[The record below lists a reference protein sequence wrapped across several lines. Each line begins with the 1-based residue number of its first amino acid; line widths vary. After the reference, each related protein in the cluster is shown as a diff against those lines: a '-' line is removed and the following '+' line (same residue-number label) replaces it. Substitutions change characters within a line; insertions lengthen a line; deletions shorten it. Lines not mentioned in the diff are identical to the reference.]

1 MKTAITS
8 SKILAAVRKAL
19 MAADAGYH
27 SWPAQQQERFRAT
40 MNEQAQNR
48 ADSVLLNDILGLNCS
63 PDVAADTWQDLPL
76 SKLNP
81 LNWAKLL
88 TRGIGDDFIF
98 LNEHLAK
105 DSSLLDFNTLYQ
117 FDYDDHLFQE
127 RANKEQFADYQPREY
142 YALRFSRWAR
152 LIIDGQFYYSTLYS
166 LAGYL
171 TSYLEDKGLDLI
183 QALIPHQYVD
193 GKDHGKQ
200 EQGGFL
206 WSMDIQ
212 ANGLEQQLDE
222 LKHRWYHYMQQ
233 RWDELSQSQSQLAPV
248 VYFRDEDSKG
258 EKHRDF
264 IFNNAQAL
272 QQVRWQHFLA
282 DCKALLG
289 KSSDITQLQAQELA
303 KAEQWL
309 QQTYQDII
317 ENFDPKVVKL
327 RKKYKVVMAP
337 EALDGLLKAGEQEND
352 DNGSKE

>member
-1 MKTAITS
+1 MNKLISASTIH
-8 SKILAAVRKAL
+8 AAARKAL

-27 SWPAQQQERFRAT
+27 SWPEQQQERFRAT

-48 ADSVLLNDILGLNCS
+48 ADSVLLNDILGLTCS
-63 PDVAADTWQDLPL
+63 PDEAADLWQDLPL

-88 TRGIGDDFIF
+88 IRGIGDDYIF

-127 RANKEQFADYQPREY
+127 QANKEQFADYQQREY

-183 QALIPHQYVD
+183 QVLIPHQYVD
-193 GKDHGKQ
+193 GNDHGKQ

-206 WSMDIQ
+206 WNMDIQ
-212 ANGLEQQLDE
+212 ANGLERQLDE
-222 LKHRWYHYMQQ
+222 LKHRWYHYVQQ

-248 VYFRDEDSKG
+248 VYFRDEDSKV

-289 KSSDITQLQAQELA
+289 RSSDIMQLEAQELA

-317 ENFDPKVVKL
+317 ENFDPKVVKFKKP
-327 RKKYKVVMAP
+327 RKIVIAP
-337 EALDGLLKAGEQEND
+337 GAFDGVLGEEKD
-352 DNGSKE
+352 E

>member
-1 MKTAITS
+1 MKRSIPL
-8 SKILAAVRKAL
+8 SKIHAAARKAL
-19 MAADAGYH
+19 IAADAGYF
-27 SWPAQQQERFRAT
+27 SWPEQQQERFRAT
-40 MNEQAQNR
+40 MNEQAQSR
-48 ADSVLLNDILGLNCS
+48 VDSVLLKEIFGISCS
-63 PDVAADTWQDLPL
+63 PNEAAEIWRDLPL
-76 SKLNP
+76 SELNP

-88 TRGIGDDFIF
+88 TCGIGDDYIF
-98 LNEHLAK
+98 LNESMAA
-105 DSSLLDFNTLYQ
+105 DTSLLNFHNLYEY
-117 FDYDDHLFQE
+117 DYYDHLFQE
-127 RANKEQFADYQPREY
+127 RANKEQFADYQSRDY

-152 LIIDGQFYYSTLYS
+152 LIIDGQFYYANFYS

-171 TSYLEDKGLDLI
+171 MSYLEDKGLDLI

-206 WSMDIQ
+206 WSMDIK

-222 LKHRWYHYMQQ
+222 LKHRWYQYMQQ
-233 RWDELSQSQSQLAPV
+233 RWDELSQTQSQLAPV

-289 KSSDITQLQAQELA
+289 NSSDITQLQAQELA

-317 ENFDPKVVKL
+317 GNFDPKVVKFKKL
-327 RKKYKVVMAP
+327 RKIVIAP
-337 EALDGLLKAGEQEND
+337 GAFDDVLGEEEED
-352 DNGSKE
+352 E

>member
-1 MKTAITS
+1 MKNEIPLSTIRS
-8 SKILAAVRKAL
+8 AARKAL
-19 MAADAGYH
+19 IAADSGYY
-27 SWPAQQQERFRAT
+27 SWPASQQQQFRAT
-40 MNEQAQNR
+40 MDEQTQNKV
-48 ADSVLLNDILGLNCS
+48 DSVLLKDIIGISCS
-63 PDVAADTWQDLPL
+63 PDEAAGIWQDLPL
-76 SKLNP
+76 TKLNP

-88 TRGIGDDFIF
+88 TRGIGDDYIF

-127 RANKEQFADYQPREY
+127 QANKEQFADYQPREY
-142 YALRFSRWAR
+142 YALRFSHWAR

-212 ANGLEQQLDE
+212 ANGLERQLDE
-222 LKHRWYHYMQQ
+222 LKHRWYHYVQQ

-248 VYFRDEDSKG
+248 VYFRDEDSKE

-289 KSSDITQLQAQELA
+289 KSSDITELEVQELV

-309 QQTYQDII
+309 QQTYQDIMQ
-317 ENFDPKVVKL
+317 NFDPKVVKL
-327 RKKYKVVMAP
+327 KKKYKVVMAP
-337 EALDGLLKAGEQEND
+337 AALDGLLKVGEQEND